1 MVELVDTRDLKSLIC
16 IGVRVRVPLQLLAN
30 KKGENGMVYIIIG
43 ASVLAVT
50 TLVRHLLKRS
60 EQDARNLQSWDR
72 R

>member
-1 MVELVDTRDLKSLIC
+1 M
-16 IGVRVRVPLQLLAN
+16 A
-30 KKGENGMVYIIIG
+30 YIIIG